1 MNFLMFGIGVTV
13 ALGAIIVLEEIE
25 RKRVI

>member
-13 ALGAIIVLEEIE
+13 ALGVIIVLEEIE